1 MKLVTSDDIPLL
13 ESRKIAKS
21 LHIAAQKYAES
32 GEVCSFQIIQ
42 TLQESLQ
49 NLNEDYG
56 MKKKPESLW
65 EEMQLR
71 QLDEST
77 SKRSDRFDFQFVD
90 GDIFE
95 DDLTTPKHSNLYRPI
110 DTIPEDIPA
119 PAKGDGGFMHT
130 SSKVEDSDS
139 DQASTLTEGRSF
151 SSFINSVSSFRQ
163 NIPDMV
169 RHLLDK
175 TKSQSER
182 TRAKDLDIERG
193 AEESFAAIQRDLLIG
208 RLLFDQKDSTSYP
221 KDVLSAVELG
231 LIPNWLGNL
240 LLKHHAAFK
249 VAFRRVF
256 ARQLASLEAKS
267 SQNDIFDEPLHLIQ
281 YFSDFNKKLSPNR
294 GQDLEV
300 RERAQAVSHTS
311 RYGSDFT
318 EIKVLGRGGYGKV
331 FLTLHKFDGR
341 NYAVKRVNL
350 HSSDGEFE
358 KIMRE
363 VQTLSRMQHQHVV
376 RYYAAWLET
385 SVVAD
390 DDSSTDDG
398 FLLEDSYSESS
409 RTISDTLERDGSFV
423 EDEEKQFLYIQM
435 EYCQSTL
442 RKMIDDGHIED
453 TELKWKVVRQLL
465 SGLQYVHQE
474 GVIHRDLKPA
484 NIFLDSFGDVKLG
497 DFGLAKELAGHDVHE
512 NKLDH
517 ENASK
522 RSKDHGTHG
531 TFKLTC
537 LLCHIQDIETQ
548 SMPAKGSNIYCL
560 AIVFSV
566 VFLHLQGLQVFVG
579 PDSILPQK
587 LSLQVNMMKRLTY
600 FH

>member
-32 GEVCSFQIIQ
+32 GEVCSFQIVQ

-56 MKKKPESLW
+56 MKKKPQSLW

-90 GDIFE
+90 GDIFD
-95 DDLTTPKHSNLYRPI
+95 DDLTTPKHSNLSRPI
-110 DTIPEDIPA
+110 DTITEDMAA
-119 PAKGDGGFMHT
+119 PAKVDDGLMHA
-130 SSKVEDSDS
+130 SSKVEDPDT

-151 SSFINSVSSFRQ
+151 SSFINSVSSFGQ

-169 RHLLDK
+169 RHLLDR

-182 TRAKDLDIERG
+182 TRATDLGAERG
-193 AEESFAAIQRDLLIG
+193 APEESFAAIQRDLLIG

-221 KDVLSAVELG
+221 KDVLSAIELG

-267 SQNDIFDEPLHLIQ
+267 SQSDIFDEPLHLIQ
-281 YFSDFNKKLSPNR
+281 YFSDFNKKLTPYR

-300 RERAQAVSHTS
+300 RERAQAVTVSTS

-385 SVVAD
+385 SMVAD

-398 FLLEDSYSESS
+398 FLLEDSCSESS
-409 RTISDTLERDGSFV
+409 RTLSDTLERDESFV
-423 EDEEKQFLYIQM
+423 EDVEKQFLYIQM

-442 RKMIDDGHIED
+442 RKMLDDGHLED

-512 NKLDH
+512 NRVDQ
-517 ENASK
+517 ENTSK

-531 TFKLTC
+531 ALKLTC
-537 LLCHIQDIETQ
+537 LLCYI
-548 SMPAKGSNIYCL
+548 
-560 AIVFSV
+560 
-566 VFLHLQGLQVFVG
+566 
-579 PDSILPQK
+579 
-587 LSLQVNMMKRLTY
+587 
-600 FH
+600 